1 MSSSS
6 SARFGFSI
14 AISRILRIGDLSSLS
29 MSVIG
34 GLYRMSLTSWIRF
47 FRAVLF
53 AWSSGMRFTRD
64 AASLFRLIFR
74 SLEKESRN
82 SSHSSIMSRSV
93 FGFLPSKVSIWYF
106 IELKIRTSAF
116 A

>member
-1 MSSSS
+1 MSP
-6 SARFGFSI
+6 RDDPG
-14 AISRILRIGDLSSLS
+14 GPSSLS

-34 GLYRMSLTSWIRF
+34 GLYRMLFTSCIRF

-53 AWSSGMRFTRD
+53 SWSSGMRLIREE
-64 AASLFRLIFR
+64 ASLFRFIFF

-93 FGFLPSKVSIWYF
+93 FGFRPSIVSIWYF